1 MTSMNHLPSI
11 RTLTADMSGWMFCLR
26 AGKELRAGKAGEF
39 TVYHPRL
46 GRVLYKG

>member
-11 RTLTADMSGWMFCLR
+11 RTLTADVSGWMVCLR
-26 AGKELRAGKAGEF
+26 AGQELRAGKAGAF
-39 TVYHPRL
+39 TASHSRF